1 MTVHLVGA
9 GPGDPELITV
19 GGLSRLRSCDAVVYD
34 ALVAPEL
41 VAEAPEHALC
51 IPREGLTQEAVN
63 DLLVGLGRA
72 GFETVR
78 LKGGDPFVFGRG
90 GEEAAA
96 LAAAGLDFEVV
107 PGVSA
112 AAAAPAAAGIP
123 VTHRGVSAQVTLISG
138 HSASGDD
145 LDYDHLAGTPGTLV
159 LFMAVSHAEEIAAGL
174 IAAGKDPATPAAAVS
189 RATLPDQRVVVGDL
203 ASVRSLAR
211 GLPTPALIVIGDV
224 VALREQAQSPPW
236 ESASAVASARV
247 GMKFAQPC
255 LVTTIAPHALPSRP
269 ERYQSQSLT

>member
-19 GGLSRLRSCDAVVYD
+19 GGLSRLRSCDTVVYD

-51 IPREGLTQEAVN
+51 ISREGLTQEAVN

-90 GEEAAA
+90 GEEAVA
-96 LAAAGLDFEVV
+96 LTAAGVDFEVV

-138 HSASGDD
+138 HSASGDE
-145 LDYDHLAGTPGTLV
+145 LDYDHLARTPGTLV
-159 LFMAVSHAEEIAAGL
+159 LFMAAAHAEEIATGL
-174 IAAGKDPATPAAAVS
+174 IKAGKDPATPTAVVS
-189 RATLPDQRVVVGDL
+189 RATHPDQQVVVGDL
-203 ASVRSLAR
+203 GSVGAAAR
-211 GLPTPALIVIGDV
+211 ALPTPALIVIGEV
-224 VALREQAQSPPW
+224 VGLREQAQSPPW
-236 ESASAVASARV
+236 ESASAVASASV

-255 LVTTIAPHALPSRP
+255 LVTTIAPQALPSRP
-269 ERYQSQSLT
+269 ARYQSQSLT